1 MPIDTAAIN
10 GTQEAQNKGVAM
22 DKAKYLGII
31 SKHIVSAE
39 ENATARDIAL
49 LIKEHGIGAVVI
61 MNDKKLVGII
71 SERDLVTRVIAS
83 NLPPDTTLAKD
94 IMTKDVVTVDFKE
107 GLNKIYQTLCE
118 ITFRHLVITDG
129 ETLVGITS
137 RRDLL
142 DALACRKK

>member
-1 MPIDTAAIN
+1 
-10 GTQEAQNKGVAM
+10 M

-31 SKHIVSAE
+31 SKNIVTAD
-39 ENATARDIAL
+39 ENATAKDIAL

-71 SERDLVTRVIAS
+71 SERDLVTRVLAN

-118 ITFRHLVITDG
+118 ITFRHLIITDG

-142 DALACRKK
+142 DALACKKK

>member
-1 MPIDTAAIN
+1 
-10 GTQEAQNKGVAM
+10 M

-31 SKHIVSAE
+31 SKNIVSAD
-39 ENATARDIAL
+39 ENATVKDIAL

-61 MNDKKLVGII
+61 MNGKKLVGII

-142 DALACRKK
+142 DALACKKK